1 MQVTSHLSH
10 KMFCCPLS
18 FFLLFCFISSLS
30 LVTVT
35 VIVVVVM
42 IVVFMVMNDAYYNDD
57 DDDRNDDNDDSS
69 GGGCGVHD
77 DCMIHNKMLFCIPVF
92 LLF

>member
-1 MQVTSHLSH
+1 M
-10 KMFCCPLS
+10 
-18 FFLLFCFISSLS
+18 
-30 LVTVT
+30 TVT

-69 GGGCGVHD
+69 CGGCGVHD
-77 DCMIHNKMLFCIPVF
+77 DCKVHNKMLFCIPVF
-92 LLF
+92 LLFWRPKLGSGICFFLNAIEVMMIM

>member
-1 MQVTSHLSH
+1 M
-10 KMFCCPLS
+10 
-18 FFLLFCFISSLS
+18 
-30 LVTVT
+30 TVT

-92 LLF
+92 LLFWRPNISWDLAFVFFWML